1 MPKDTVSNIF
11 ELNDRIDVNPDAL
24 ITELGRI
31 HNSAQSSSE
40 SSSSLGHQRKTAAEQ
55 LGCHKKALTMVEQ
68 IDAFSD
74 EKLGDFLRSFLPMVQ
89 AMSPQW
95 LKRVRDLVD
104 QAEAETKGMEGDMS

>member
-1 MPKDTVSNIF
+1 MPKDTVSSIF
-11 ELNDRIDVNPDAL
+11 DLNDRIEVDPNAL
-24 ITELGRI
+24 IKELGRI
-31 HNSAQSSSE
+31 HDKAQSSSE
-40 SSSSLGHQRKTAAEQ
+40 SSSTLGHQRKTAAEQ
-55 LGCHKKALTMVEQ
+55 LGCHKKALTMIEQ

-104 QAEAETKGMEGDMS
+104 QAEAEAADMEKDM